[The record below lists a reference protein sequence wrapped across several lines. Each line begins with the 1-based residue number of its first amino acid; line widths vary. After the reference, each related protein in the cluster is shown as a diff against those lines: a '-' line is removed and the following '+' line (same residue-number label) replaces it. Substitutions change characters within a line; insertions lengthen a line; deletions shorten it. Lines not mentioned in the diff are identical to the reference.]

1 MITEINDLDNYF
13 MRPQFI
19 EGMGNIYPISIFDH
33 DVFSKLAGKYI
44 TQGITTLH
52 NLYKVNKKT
61 NVLDYFVS
69 TSLKMDKEIE
79 YLNNIKQ
86 YTPINEDEQSKYNEL
101 MQLLN
106 LYNSGQV
113 MTYSIY
119 ELEQLF
125 SLLFKKQ
132 VMFKC
137 LSQEELN
144 YVFQIENDGL
154 YITRDN
160 FKELRGIVMWQNLLY
175 EMPTSKD
182 KRINEEI
189 QRTIKSQTKD
199 NKGGDLCAML
209 SVVGSERGLS
219 DEEIFKYTYY
229 RLRFDYEIITR
240 KNYNIFM
247 FMLRSQGCNDAKIIE
262 LSEQVSLRFNPYD
275 MIVGKLKANSLD
287 KILQQKTN

>member
-1 MITEINDLDNYF
+1 MITERNDLDNYF
-13 MRPQFI
+13 MKPQFLDGI
-19 EGMGNIYPISIFDH
+19 GNICPISIFDH
-33 DVFSKLAGKYI
+33 EAFSKLSGKYI

-61 NVLDYFVS
+61 NTLDYFVEKS
-69 TSLKMDKEIE
+69 IKMDKEIA
-79 YLNNIKQ
+79 YLNSVKNCI
-86 YTPINEDEQSKYNEL
+86 PSNEDEQSKYNEL
-101 MQLLN
+101 MQLLD

-119 ELEQLF
+119 ELEELF
-125 SLLFKKQ
+125 SLVLKKQ
-132 VMFKC
+132 VEFLISTEDEQNYCFKV
-137 LSQEELN
+137 LDE
-144 YVFQIENDGL
+144 DL

-160 FKELRGIVMWQNLLY
+160 FKDFRDIIMWQNLLY

>member
-262 LSEQVSLRFNPYD
+262 LSEQVNLRFNPYD
-275 MIVGKLKANSLD
+275 MIVGDFKVNSLD
-287 KILQQKTN
+287 KILQQK

>member
-1 MITEINDLDNYF
+1 
-13 MRPQFI
+13 
-19 EGMGNIYPISIFDH
+19 
-33 DVFSKLAGKYI
+33 
-44 TQGITTLH
+44 
-52 NLYKVNKKT
+52 
-61 NVLDYFVS
+61 
-69 TSLKMDKEIE
+69 MDKEIE

-262 LSEQVSLRFNPYD
+262 LSEQVNLRFNPYD
-275 MIVGKLKANSLD
+275 MIVGDFKVNSLD
-287 KILQQKTN
+287 KILQQK

>member
-1 MITEINDLDNYF
+1 MIKEMNELDNYF
-13 MRPQFI
+13 MKPQFI
-19 EGMGNIYPISIFDH
+19 EGIGDIYPINIFDH
-33 DVFSKLAGKYI
+33 EEFSKLSCKYI

-52 NLYKVNKKT
+52 NLYKVNKKA
-61 NVLDYFVS
+61 NVLDYFVDMGM
-69 TSLKMDKEIE
+69 KMDKEIA

-86 YTPINEDEQSKYNEL
+86 YTPSNEDEQIKYNEL
-101 MQLLN
+101 MKLLN

-125 SLLFKKQ
+125 SLLLKKQ
-132 VMFKC
+132 VEFRIFNT
-137 LSQEELN
+137 EELN
-144 YVFQIENDGL
+144 YCFKVINEEL

-160 FKELRGIVMWQNLLY
+160 FKELHDIVMWQNILY
-175 EMPTSKD
+175 EFPTSKD
-182 KRINEEI
+182 KRINEDI
-189 QRTIKSQTKD
+189 QRVLKSQSKE

-247 FMLRSQGCNDAKIIE
+247 FMLRSQGCESAKIVE
-262 LSEQVSLRFNPYD
+262 LSEEVNLRFNPYD
-275 MIVGKLKANSLD
+275 MIVGEFKLNSLD
-287 KILQQKTN
+287 KILQQK

>member
-1 MITEINDLDNYF
+1 MIRERNDLDNYF

-19 EGMGNIYPISIFDH
+19 DGIGDVYPISIFDH
-33 DVFSKLAGKYI
+33 EEFTKLASKYI

-69 TSLKMDKEIE
+69 TALKMDKEIA
-79 YLNNIKQ
+79 YLNNVKQ
-86 YTPINEDEQSKYNEL
+86 YIPTNEDEQVKYNEL

-119 ELEQLF
+119 ELESIF
-125 SLLFKKQ
+125 SLLLKKQ
-132 VMFKC
+132 VEFRISKTDEQDYHFKVVN
-137 LSQEELN
+137 E
-144 YVFQIENDGL
+144 DL

-160 FKELRGIVMWQNLLY
+160 FKEFRDVVMWQNLLY
-175 EMPTSKD
+175 EIPTSKD

-247 FMLRSQGCNDAKIIE
+247 FMLRSQGCSEAKIIE
-262 LSEQVSLRFNPYD
+262 LSEEVNLRFNPYD
-275 MIVGKLKANSLD
+275 MIVGEFKINSLD
-287 KILQQKTN
+287 KILQQK